1 MKLVKAT
8 SFYIFILIAAGFIF
22 YGHTLGFSLSPLDD
36 YELFVKKMDWLEHIS
51 NLPALFTGSL
61 DSTVNAPYYRP
72 ILMSSFMAD
81 AIIGQGNLLMFHLT
95 NLMIHISVSILV
107 FIFFQQLNFSRTLS
121 LFWSL
126 LFLAHPIHVTAVA
139 WLPGRNDSLLTL
151 FSLTAVVSLIQYYRS
166 PRIRWL
172 IIHVISFILATYT
185 KEQGIL
191 LLFIFGLIAYHFRLK
206 LSVKQLLVLWFISC
220 FLFLIPHKLIM
231 TGGFILNIDSYN
243 SYFSDCAA
251 GFVISIGKLGLP
263 IYQSVL
269 PTILDTP
276 LWPGLIVSLFM
287 AMGVIFSGIRNKGIF
302 IFGLA
307 WYMLTISLPLL
318 WGALQGEYFEHR
330 LYLPSVGFFLMISQ
344 LKIFE
349 GSDKKYQ
356 PLLILGM
363 IILMMSLGTKTW
375 RRSQIYR
382 DELSF
387 ATAAVQESPS
397 HDNAY
402 YLLGNV
408 HRSHRN
414 WEKSIVAYDM
424 AIALNPRFADAI
436 NNRGDTFLKL
446 KSFALALKDFNLV
459 LAIKPND
466 LSVINNRAVTYY
478 FLKEYNLAWKDVRYI
493 LDHGGK
499 VHPDF
504 LVALSDQTGEF
515 P

>member
-1 MKLVKAT
+1 
-8 SFYIFILIAAGFIF
+8 
-22 YGHTLGFSLSPLDD
+22 
-36 YELFVKKMDWLEHIS
+36 
-51 NLPALFTGSL
+51 
-61 DSTVNAPYYRP
+61 
-72 ILMSSFMAD
+72 
-81 AIIGQGNLLMFHLT
+81 
-95 NLMIHISVSILV
+95 
-107 FIFFQQLNFSRTLS
+107 
-121 LFWSL
+121 
-126 LFLAHPIHVTAVA
+126 
-139 WLPGRNDSLLTL
+139 
-151 FSLTAVVSLIQYYRS
+151 
-166 PRIRWL
+166 
-172 IIHVISFILATYT
+172 
-185 KEQGIL
+185 
-191 LLFIFGLIAYHFRLK
+191 
-206 LSVKQLLVLWFISC
+206 
-220 FLFLIPHKLIM
+220 
-231 TGGFILNIDSYN
+231 
-243 SYFSDCAA
+243 
-251 GFVISIGKLGLP
+251 
-263 IYQSVL
+263 
-269 PTILDTP
+269 
-276 LWPGLIVSLFM
+276 
-287 AMGVIFSGIRNKGIF
+287 
-302 IFGLA
+302 
-307 WYMLTISLPLL
+307 L
-318 WGALQGEYFEHR
+318 WGTLQGEYFEHR

-459 LAIKPND
+459 LAIKPNN